1 MQNLQQF
8 AASSNGDRWFL
19 GKRAGDGE
27 AVVLHRANPSSGG
40 HETGTLVADFLNIRP
55 FGPEREALIEL
66 LGVGDDAGDPKQEI
80 YTSSSQ

>member
-8 AASSNGDRWFL
+8 AMSSNGDRWFL

-27 AVVLHRANPSSGG
+27 AIVLHRANPSSGG
-40 HETGTLVADFLNIRP
+40 HETETLVADFLNIRP

-66 LGVGDDAGDPKQEI
+66 LGVGDDAGDPKQES